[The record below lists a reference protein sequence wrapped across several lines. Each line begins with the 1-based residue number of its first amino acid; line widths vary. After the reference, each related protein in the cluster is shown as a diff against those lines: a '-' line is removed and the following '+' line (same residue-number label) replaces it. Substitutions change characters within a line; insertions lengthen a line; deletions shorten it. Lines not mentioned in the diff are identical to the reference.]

1 MEGTER
7 QDSENENTMLSEP
20 VVPAL
25 EGYPDV
31 HDFDELMK
39 RCVRIEFLASNS

>member
-1 MEGTER
+1 MDGTEC
-7 QDSENENTMLSEP
+7 QDSPNEDTMLSEP
-20 VVPAL
+20 VVPPL

-39 RCVRIEFLASNS
+39 R

>member
-1 MEGTER
+1 MGQDAYTMADTEDQTSFN
-7 QDSENENTMLSEP
+7 QDSMLSEP

-31 HDFDELMK
+31 KAFDQLM
-39 RCVRIEFLASNS
+39 RR